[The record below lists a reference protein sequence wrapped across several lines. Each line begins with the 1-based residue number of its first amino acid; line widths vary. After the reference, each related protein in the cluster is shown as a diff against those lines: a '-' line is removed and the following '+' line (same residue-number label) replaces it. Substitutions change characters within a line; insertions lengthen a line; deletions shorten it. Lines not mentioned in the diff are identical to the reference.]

1 MTNEDEKADGFRLPP
16 LTDAFPDWLSGEQ
29 RRRIFLV
36 CRGFSLLHRAIRV
49 RKNIFM
55 HQCLLREERKDH
67 EKKTPKELEFRENL
81 GALLD
86 EQVPIP
92 VFSRLKLERKR
103 LANKFFWGQRDI
115 AIIMGKDQS
124 NISRLLRRMEQDERW
139 KAKLQ
144 SFSVSVGQKK
154 GYRDGI
160 FSLILDYCEAEYL
173 ERFSQP
179 RRGGPMPE
187 SRVEELL
194 EAWQKMRRHVELE
207 ASEE

>member
-1 MTNEDEKADGFRLPP
+1 ME
-16 LTDAFPDWLSGEQ
+16 
-29 RRRIFLV
+29 
-36 CRGFSLLHRAIRV
+36 RG
-49 RKNIFM
+49 
-55 HQCLLREERKDH
+55 
-67 EKKTPKELEFRENL
+67 
-81 GALLD
+81 
-86 EQVPIP
+86 
-92 VFSRLKLERKR
+92 R
-103 LANKFFWGQRDI
+103 LADNFFWGQRDI

-207 ASEE
+207 VDLSQENGQEKRRNHDVGVVCFLNMSSFLSGDRLLLAE

>member
-1 MTNEDEKADGFRLPP
+1 M
-16 LTDAFPDWLSGEQ
+16 
-29 RRRIFLV
+29 
-36 CRGFSLLHRAIRV
+36 
-49 RKNIFM
+49 
-55 HQCLLREERKDH
+55 
-67 EKKTPKELEFRENL
+67 
-81 GALLD
+81 
-86 EQVPIP
+86 
-92 VFSRLKLERKR
+92 
-103 LANKFFWGQRDI
+103 ANKFFWGQRDI